1 MPYKDPLA
9 QKTYKRLW
17 DVRNRDKRLAY
28 DRHRRTRT
36 KELIAS
42 LRAEIQRL
50 RARIRARRRGDKIP
64 KEFWTLDKAKKFR
77 GPIFLTRTLDRK

>member
-17 DVRNRDKRLAY
+17 DERNRDKRLAY
-28 DRHRRTRT
+28 DRHRRART
-36 KELIAS
+36 NELIAS

-50 RARIRARRRGDKIP
+50 RARRRQRGRQ
-64 KEFWTLDKAKKFR
+64 L
-77 GPIFLTRTLDRK
+77 LTRTLDRK

>member
-1 MPYKDPLA
+1 MPYKDRLA

-28 DRHRRTRT
+28 DRHRRARTR
-36 KELIAS
+36 ELIAS

-50 RARIRARRRGDKIP
+50 RARRRRRGRQ
-64 KEFWTLDKAKKFR
+64 L
-77 GPIFLTRTLDRK
+77 LTRTLDRK